1 LCSLAFAADTVFHVG
16 MRHSISALL
25 PFIFLC
31 AVPFTGEGVAGST
44 AAGAPRAASH
54 EVLVFIGTYTTGAS
68 TSKGIY
74 AMRLNTDTGQL
85 STPELVAETVSP
97 SYLAIH
103 PTRPVLY
110 AANETD
116 KFEDKPGGGV
126 SAFAISAKGTLT
138 RLNEQ
143 PSGGSGPCYVSV
155 DRAGSRVLV
164 ANYGSGSIASLP
176 LESNGRLKPA
186 SATVQHAGQGAD
198 PNRQKGPHAHSIAAD
213 PTNKFVLAA
222 DLGIDKVLVYRL
234 DPKAGTLVPNDPPAA
249 TVAPGTGPRHLTF
262 HPNGRF
268 VYVTDELK
276 STVTVFTWD
285 ATRGVLQE
293 LQTIPMLPDGFTGNS
308 SAADIHVHPSGQFV
322 YASNRGHDSIVIYAV
337 DQQSGRLTL
346 VGHQPTEGK
355 TPRNFGI
362 DPSGAYLLAA
372 NQASDSIVAFKIDKA
387 SGKLTPTGA
396 TAHLAAPVCVRF
408 FVRK

>member
-1 LCSLAFAADTVFHVG
+1 

-25 PFIFLC
+25 PFILMC
-31 AVPFTGEGVAGST
+31 AVPFAGDGLAGSGT
-44 AAGAPRAASH
+44 AGTPAAAGR
-54 EVLVFIGTYTTGAS
+54 EVIVYIGTFTTGAS

-74 AMRLNTDTGQL
+74 AMRLNMETGQL
-85 STPELVAETVSP
+85 STPELAVEALSP
-97 SYLAIH
+97 AFLAFH
-103 PTRPVLY
+103 PTKPVLY
-110 AANETD
+110 AVNETD
-116 KFEDKPGGGV
+116 KFQDKPGGGV
-126 SAFAISAKGTLT
+126 SAFAISGKGALT

-143 PSGGSGPCYVSV
+143 QSGGSGPCYVSV

-164 ANYGSGSIASLP
+164 ANYGSGSVALLP

-186 SATVQHAGQGAD
+186 SATVQHQGTGAD
-198 PNRQKGPHAHSIAAD
+198 PNRQKGPHAHSIVAD
-213 PTNKFVLAA
+213 PTNKFALAA
-222 DLGIDKVLVYRL
+222 DLGIDRVLVYRL
-234 DPKAGTLVPNDPPAA
+234 DPKAGTLVANDPPGA
-249 TVAPGTGPRHLTF
+249 TLAPGSGPRHLAF

-268 VYVTDELK
+268 LYLADELK
-276 STVTVFTWD
+276 SSVTVFTWD

-293 LQTIPMLPDGFTGNS
+293 LQTISMLPEGFTGNS
-308 SAADIHVHPSGQFV
+308 SAAEVQVHPSGQFV

-362 DPSGAYLLAA
+362 DPTGAYLLAA
-372 NQASDSIVAFKIDKA
+372 NQASDSVVAFKIDKS

-396 TAHLAAPVCVRF
+396 TAHVASPVCVRF
-408 FVRK
+408 FARR